1 MLTVADVLALP
12 VLAAGEPQV
21 RTGRDRLDVPVRWV
35 HVTEQVDV
43 AGLLGGGELLLTT
56 GMGWAAGDFDVAA
69 YVASLVEAGVVGV
82 VVELTEHLGQ
92 VPPELVHAARAAQ
105 LPLVELHRV
114 VRFVEVTEQV
124 HGRLLHDQYDRLRFA
139 DRVHA
144 TFASLGVVGTR
155 VEEVLDR
162 AAGLLGGPVVLEDL
176 AHRVVAHVAGPV
188 GTAELLV
195 DWSRRSR
202 RDPGSQGWVVVPAGP
217 PGDRWGRLVAPGPR
231 AAPDPLLVLDR
242 AAEAL
247 TVVRLIAGGPPE
259 GEDLAR
265 RAHDDLVRDLLRAR
279 RDDEPALRQR
289 LRALGLS
296 PRTGFA
302 AAAVVGADR
311 REVSAA
317 LARTRSAGLTGTVG
331 RGEDPTGSV
340 VGVLLVGSA
349 RVVTAALDRLA
360 AALPGAATLGAA
372 EPVTELHATREGLEE
387 ARHVAQVA
395 AAAPRRAPGRVHR
408 TADLGVR
415 GLVWR
420 LRGDARLA
428 AFAEAQLAPLFETPE
443 DLGLLADYLQVN
455 GSMTRLAGRLHLS
468 RPAAYGRVDRLTRRL
483 GRDLED
489 PEVRL
494 GLHLALLS
502 APAPPPPRA
511 HRGG

>member
-1 MLTVADVLALP
+1 MLTVADVLSLP
-12 VLAAGEPQV
+12 ALAAGDPRV
-21 RTGRDRLDVPVRWV
+21 RTGQDRLDVPVRWV

-56 GMGWAAGDFDVAA
+56 GMGWATAGFDAEA
-69 YVASLVEAGVVGV
+69 YTASLVDAGVVAV

-92 VPPELVHAARAAQ
+92 VPSALVRAARAAR

-144 TFASLGVVGTR
+144 TFASLGLVGTR

-176 AHRVVAHVAGPV
+176 AHRVVAHVAQPV

-195 DWSRRSR
+195 DWARRSR
-202 RDPGSQGWVVVPAGP
+202 RGPDGQGWVVAPAGP
-217 PGDRWGRLVAPGPR
+217 PGQRWGRVVAPGPHT
-231 AAPDPLLVLDR
+231 APDPLLVLDR

-247 TVVRLIAGGPPE
+247 TVVRLLAGGPADD
-259 GEDLAR
+259 EDLAR
-265 RAHDDLVRDLLRAR
+265 RAHDDLVRDLLHAR

-302 AAAVVGADR
+302 AAAVVGAERTD
-311 REVSAA
+311 VSAA
-317 LARTRSAGLTGTVG
+317 LSRTRSAGLTGMVG
-331 RGEDPTGSV
+331 REVGAAV
-340 VGVLLVGSA
+340 VGVLLVGA
-349 RVVTAALDRLA
+349 PRVVATAVDRLA
-360 AALPGAATLGAA
+360 AALPGGATLGTA
-372 EPVTELHATREGLEE
+372 EPVADLHATREGFAE
-387 ARHVAQVA
+387 ARHVAEVA
-395 AAAPRRAPGRVHR
+395 AASPHRTPGRAHR

-415 GLVWR
+415 GLLWR
-420 LRGDARLA
+420 LHGDPRLTG
-428 AFAEAQLAPLFETPE
+428 FAEAWLAPLSETPE
-443 DLGLLADYLQVN
+443 DLALLTDYLQVN
-455 GSMTRLAGRLHLS
+455 GSMTRLAQRLTLS
-468 RPAAYGRVDRLTRRL
+468 RPATYGRVDRLAKRL

-502 APAPPPPRA
+502 LPGPPRPA
-511 HRGG
+511 G

>member
-12 VLAAGEPQV
+12 VLAAGEPRV
-21 RTGRDRLDVPVRWV
+21 RAGQERLEVAVRWV

-56 GMGWAAGDFDVAA
+56 GMGWGATDFDTDG
-69 YVASLVEAGVVGV
+69 YVGSLVEAGVVGV

-92 VPPELVHAARAAQ
+92 VPSALVRAARSAQ

-144 TFASLGVVGTR
+144 TFASLGLVGTH
-155 VEEVLDR
+155 EQEVLDR
-162 AAGLLGGPVVLEDL
+162 TAGLLGGPVVLEDL
-176 AHRVVAHVAGPV
+176 AHRVVAHVPQPV

-202 RDPGSQGWVVVPAGP
+202 RGPQTQGWVVVAAGA
-217 PGDRWGRLVAPGPR
+217 PGQRWGRLVAPGPLS
-231 AAPDPLLVLDR
+231 APDPLLVLER

-247 TVVRLIAGGPPE
+247 TVVRLLSGGSTD

-296 PRTGFA
+296 PRSGFA
-302 AAAVVGADR
+302 AAAVLGVDR
-311 REVSAA
+311 AEVSAA
-317 LARTRSAGLTGTVG
+317 LARRRSAGLTGVLG
-331 RGEDPTGSV
+331 RGDDPAGPV
-340 VGVLLVGSA
+340 VGVLLVGA
-349 RVVTAALDRLA
+349 PRVVGTALDRLA
-360 AALPGAATLGAA
+360 TDLPAVATLAAA
-372 EPVTELHATREGLEE
+372 EPVADLHATREGFAE
-387 ARHVAQVA
+387 ARHVAEVA
-395 AAAPRRAPGRVHR
+395 AASPHRTPGRVHR
-408 TADLGVR
+408 TSDLGVR
-415 GLVWR
+415 GLLWR
-420 LRGDARLA
+420 LRGDARLT
-428 AFAEAQLAPLFETPE
+428 AFAEAQLAPLFETPD
-443 DLGLLADYLQVN
+443 DLALLTDYLQVN
-455 GSMTRLAGRLHLS
+455 GSMTRLAERLHLS
-468 RPAAYGRVDRLTRRL
+468 RPATYGRVDRLARRL

-489 PEVRL
+489 PETRL

-502 APAPPPPRA
+502 LPGPPPRDV
-511 HRGG
+511 

>member
-12 VLAAGEPQV
+12 VLAAGGPRV
-21 RTGRDRLDVPVRWV
+21 RTGQDRLDVPVRWV

-56 GMGWAAGDFDVAA
+56 GMGWAAADFDAEG
-69 YVASLVEAGVVGV
+69 YTASLVEAGVVAV
-82 VVELTEHLGQ
+82 VVELTEHLGR
-92 VPPELVHAARAAQ
+92 VPPDLVRAARAAQ

-124 HGRLLHDQYDRLRFA
+124 HGRLLHEQYDRLRFA
-139 DRVHA
+139 ERVHA
-144 TFASLGVVGTR
+144 TFASLGLVGTR

-176 AHRVVAHVAGPV
+176 AHRVVAHVAQPV

-202 RDPGSQGWVVVPAGP
+202 RGPETQGWVVVPAGA
-217 PGDRWGRLVAPGPR
+217 PGQRWGRLVAPGPH

-247 TVVRLIAGGPPE
+247 TVVRLLSGGPADD
-259 GEDLAR
+259 EDLAR

-296 PRTGFA
+296 PRTGCV
-302 AAAVVGADR
+302 AAAVVGAER
-311 REVSAA
+311 PAVSAA
-317 LARTRSAGLTGTVG
+317 LARTRSAGLTGMVG
-331 RGEDPTGSV
+331 RTEGTGEV
-340 VGVLLVGSA
+340 VGVLLVGA
-349 RVVTAALDRLA
+349 PRVVTAALDRLA
-360 AALPGAATLGAA
+360 TALPEGATLGTA
-372 EPVTELHATREGLEE
+372 EPVADLHATREGFAE
-387 ARHVAQVA
+387 ARHVAEVA
-395 AAAPRRAPGRVHR
+395 AASPHRTPGRVHR

-415 GLVWR
+415 GLLWR
-420 LRGDARLA
+420 LRGDARLT
-428 AFAEAQLAPLFETPE
+428 AFAEAQLAPLFETPD
-443 DLGLLADYLQVN
+443 DLALLTDHLQVN
-455 GSMTRLAGRLHLS
+455 GSMTRLAERLHLS
-468 RPAAYGRVDRLTRRL
+468 RPATYGRVDRLARRL

-502 APAPPPPRA
+502 LPGPAPRDA
-511 HRGG
+511 